1 MKIAAIAGVA
11 TLVQLLLF
19 LCTGSV
25 VMKLRGRKAWS
36 VSGALL
42 LGFFI
47 YFSIFEIICLIA
59 EVTLAPLGRLA
70 VIMLVID
77 AAAIIAGT
85 VYCGRDWIMRLKT
98 LPERLK
104 AHGILIFFAI
114 LAVLAVCFFALIYT
128 DGSADADYYIGMA
141 STALFT
147 DSIGRYEPT
156 NGLLMTA
163 INPRYAYALYPYHNA
178 VMSDLFHIPVIV
190 QARTVMNVIN
200 AFMCCIAVYRL
211 GICLFAGKAENC
223 VMPETGLDAASA
235 SAVRKAD
242 LFTLLVLVMHLF
254 SSTIYMP
261 GTFLFSRSF
270 EGKNLIANL
279 VLPSVIAAAVSI
291 WRGTAGSRRHLF
303 ADLFLMIAAGVCFSS
318 SVVIP
323 AAFLTAAII
332 PYILIRK
339 DFRMIFGYLF
349 SMVPAVVWMTLYVLN
364 SHYVFIIRTYR

>member
-1 MKIAAIAGVA
+1 
-11 TLVQLLLF
+11 
-19 LCTGSV
+19 
-25 VMKLRGRKAWS
+25 
-36 VSGALL
+36 
-42 LGFFI
+42 
-47 YFSIFEIICLIA
+47 
-59 EVTLAPLGRLA
+59 
-70 VIMLVID
+70 
-77 AAAIIAGT
+77 
-85 VYCGRDWIMRLKT
+85 
-98 LPERLK
+98 
-104 AHGILIFFAI
+104 
-114 LAVLAVCFFALIYT
+114 
-128 DGSADADYYIGMA
+128 
-141 STALFT
+141 
-147 DSIGRYEPT
+147 
-156 NGLLMTA
+156 
-163 INPRYAYALYPYHNA
+163 
-178 VMSDLFHIPVIV
+178 
-190 QARTVMNVIN
+190 
-200 AFMCCIAVYRL
+200 MCCIAVYRL

-242 LFTLLVLVMHLF
+242 LFTLLVLVIHLF